1 MHLKTLI
8 GPMHGLPFRG
18 LLLDVSLSCLM
29 RLWLIFESFCVS
41 LIGLRSKVW
50 NNPVCVCEY
59 ILNLPMP
66 GLNGCTDCNSR
77 CKRFMKRLREILLD
91 GHRNGSS
98 LALSGS
104 VVHENDF
111 AVGKTID
118 YDLYRRPHETV
129 LRHCAER
136 LHILFLTNCEVATS
150 KRFMCTSQC

>member
-1 MHLKTLI
+1 MEQSCMSMGLHGSRGGFFFFATVVSTLNQDNQV
-8 GPMHGLPFRG
+8 GVGG
-18 LLLDVSLSCLM
+18 VC
-29 RLWLIFESFCVS
+29 
-41 LIGLRSKVW
+41 
-50 NNPVCVCEY
+50 VCVCEY

>member
-1 MHLKTLI
+1 MLEAMQFWDLI
-8 GPMHGLPFRG
+8 FVE
-18 LLLDVSLSCLM
+18 VSLCSICIAAL
-29 RLWLIFESFCVS
+29 CVC
-41 LIGLRSKVW
+41 
-50 NNPVCVCEY
+50 VCVCEY

>member
-1 MHLKTLI
+1 MLHLFPIHLHT
-8 GPMHGLPFRG
+8 PPCQTP
-18 LLLDVSLSCLM
+18 DCSCLSI
-29 RLWLIFESFCVS
+29 WQTIPYPNDVVASGNAGDFVC
-41 LIGLRSKVW
+41 
-50 NNPVCVCEY
+50 VCVCEY